1 MKISICP
8 WYANKEGIAVDVGSA
23 EVVCSQVYTGIG
35 IQADGGFFGIA
46 ERDGVIEIQHNGD
59 ILLDSDQIKALI
71 ERKGLIDGKT
81 DL

>member
-1 MKISICP
+1 MKLSICP

-23 EVVCSQVYTGIG
+23 EVVCSQAYTGIG

-71 ERKGLIDGKT
+71 ERKGIPHETPNL
-81 DL
+81 